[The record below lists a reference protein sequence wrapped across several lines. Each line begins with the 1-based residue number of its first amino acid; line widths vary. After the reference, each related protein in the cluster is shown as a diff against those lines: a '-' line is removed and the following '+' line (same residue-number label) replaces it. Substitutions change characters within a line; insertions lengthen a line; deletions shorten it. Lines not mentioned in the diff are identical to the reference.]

1 MKKTWLRSV
10 AALAMACCFAA
21 FGDDAGKSGVHGS
34 DELRAEGLVA
44 AQEVRARDGIGNALA
59 KLRSGAPVKVAYFGG
74 SITEMDGWRRLSRE
88 WLQSRYPDCAI
99 DGVAAAIGGTGS
111 GLGVYRYGQDVL
123 DKNPDLVFVEFATND
138 SGARPEDIWRNFDG
152 IVLQTWKRNPKTDI
166 VFVYTITA
174 SMMPDY
180 GNGFCNRAASAMER
194 LADHYGIPSICF
206 GPRVA
211 AEAKAGRL
219 VMSMKELETAVPKE
233 TPDRDAR
240 INGELKKS
248 GKTLFARDGVH
259 PALFG
264 HGFYLE
270 SIKAAWDE
278 FEKMDPSAAKERQTK
293 PFFDSAM
300 ENAKMVE
307 IEPSMLS
314 GEWNKVD
321 EKDPNGR
328 FANRF
333 GGLPWVTKTPGS
345 KLCFKFRGTN
355 CKIYDLLG
363 PACGQ
368 LWVTVDG
375 KRRAAPVAR
384 FDSYCTYYRLADFVV
399 YSGADGVHSVEI
411 ELDSK
416 QPSRQPV
423 AFRLKDPEK
432 ELASPKFNG
441 TEWFP
446 GRIMLVGD
454 IEKGQ

>member
-1 MKKTWLRSV
+1 MKRGNCKSV
-10 AALAMACCFAA
+10 KCLIAALSAAGAA
-21 FGDDAGKSGVHGS
+21 FGALGQESAPS
-34 DELRAEGLVA
+34 AEWRIA
-44 AQEVRARDGIGNALA
+44 AQEVRARDGIGNVLA
-59 KLRSGAPVKVAYFGG
+59 KLRSGASVKIAYFGG

-88 WLQSRYPDCAI
+88 WLKGRYPDCAI
-99 DGVAAAIGGTGS
+99 DEIAAAIGGTGS

-138 SGARPEDIWRNFDG
+138 SGAKPEDIWRNFDG

-174 SMMPDY
+174 PMMSDY

-194 LADHYGIPSICF
+194 VADHYGIPSICF

-233 TPDRDAR
+233 APDRDER
-240 INGELKKS
+240 INAELKKG

-259 PALFG
+259 PALPG

-270 SIKAAWDE
+270 SIKAAWNE
-278 FEKMDPSAAKERQTK
+278 FEKMEPSAAKGRQTK
-293 PFFDSAM
+293 PFFDAAM

-314 GEWNKVD
+314 GKWDRVG
-321 EKDPNGR
+321 EKDPNAR
-328 FANRF
+328 FASRF
-333 GGLPWVTKTPGS
+333 GCLPWVTTTPGS
-345 KLCFKFRGTN
+345 KLCFKFRGTH
-355 CKIYDLLG
+355 CMIYDLLG

-375 KRRAAPVAR
+375 KRRDAPAVR
-384 FDSYCTYYRLADFVV
+384 FDSYCTYYRLANLHV
-399 YSGADGVHSVEI
+399 YSGTDGVHSVEI

-441 TEWFP
+441 TEWFA

-454 IEKGQ
+454 VEKEQ